1 MEVNLM
7 RNQNIKIEQAYQ
19 TLVIIWA
26 ALFMSQ
32 ILFLVLIYFVKPE
45 VFRFDFS
52 KPLLGQNTILV
63 IVLALLAVSNF
74 GLSFIFKRKYL
85 DKAISEQMAGPV
97 QTAMILGCALCES
110 ISLFGLLLVF
120 LEGYQYFFLFF
131 ALAILGFI
139 LHFPRRENLIAASY
153 KRENTTGLAN

>member
-1 MEVNLM
+1 MQ
-7 RNQNIKIEQAYQ
+7 NQNINVEQAYR

-26 ALFMSQ
+26 APLMSQ
-32 ILFLVLIYFVKPE
+32 FLFLVIIYAVKPE

-52 KPLLGQNTILV
+52 KPLLGAEPVFVL
-63 IVLALLAVSNF
+63 VLAGISIINF
-74 GLSFIFKRKYL
+74 AMSFVLRKKFL
-85 DKAISEQMAGPV
+85 NQSVAEQKIPLV
-97 QTAMILGCALCES
+97 QTAMITGCALCES

-120 LEGYQYFFLFF
+120 LQSYQYFFLFF

-153 KRENTTGLAN
+153 KKQ

>member
-1 MEVNLM
+1 MQ
-7 RNQNIKIEQAYQ
+7 NQNISVEQAYR

-26 ALFMSQ
+26 ALLMSQ
-32 ILFLVLIYFVKPE
+32 FLFLVIIYVVKPE

-52 KPLLGQNTILV
+52 KPLLGENAVFV
-63 IVLALLAVSNF
+63 IALAGISVLNF
-74 GLSFIFKRKYL
+74 AMSFVLRKKFL
-85 DKAISEQMAGPV
+85 NQAAAEQKIHLV
-97 QTAMILGCALCES
+97 QTAMIAGCALCES

-120 LEGYQYFFLFF
+120 LQSYQYFFLFF

-153 KRENTTGLAN
+153 KR

>member
-1 MEVNLM
+1 MQ
-7 RNQNIKIEQAYQ
+7 NQNINAEQAYR

-26 ALFMSQ
+26 ALLMSQ
-32 ILFLVLIYFVKPE
+32 FLFLLIIYVVKPE

-52 KPLLGQNTILV
+52 KPLLGQDSVFIIALAG
-63 IVLALLAVSNF
+63 ISVLNFAMSFVLRKKFLNQAV
-74 GLSFIFKRKYL
+74 
-85 DKAISEQMAGPV
+85 AEQKIPLV
-97 QTAMILGCALCES
+97 QTAMITGCALCES

-120 LEGYQYFFLFF
+120 LQSYQYFFLFF

-153 KRENTTGLAN
+153 KKQ